1 MSSSAPNTSGQ
12 SQTGAAR
19 EAQAQKLKE
28 RPTVIAKTQEELSD
42 DVPEDDIELDDDGGM
57 EMPPPEFAAHML
69 QGVLSNFLEHIDD
82 EGNSINVVEALLM
95 VKNSIDK
102 QSKCILKLSQE
113 LENMAGAKTAGPGP
127 NPAVSKKPTK
137 Q

>member
-1 MSSSAPNTSGQ
+1 MSSNNPTTVKPTPAESTLEG
-12 SQTGAAR
+12 
-19 EAQAQKLKE
+19 QAQKLKE

-42 DVPEDDIELDDDGGM
+42 DMPDDGEIDLDDEGEMD
-57 EMPPPEFAAHML
+57 MPPPAFAAHML
-69 QGVLSNFLEHIDD
+69 HGVLSNFLEHVDE
-82 EGNSINVVEALLM
+82 EGNSINVVEALLL

-113 LENMAGAKTAGPGP
+113 LENMSGTKQQVSSS
-127 NPAVSKKPTK
+127 AVAKKPTK